1 MKMGEERER
10 CPFFGRIGKG
20 VGGWTEEL
28 FLLLLRLEMGR
39 WEETCDGGREWSGKK
54 RVWV

>member
-1 MKMGEERER
+1 MS
-10 CPFFGRIGKG
+10 FFGRIGKG